1 MNPEDSQRFK
11 LATYFKA
18 SLREADVML
27 IRRIT
32 QLLAG
37 LSLFGFS
44 IAVLIKAGLGISPW
58 DIFHQ
63 GLARLTGVSTGMV
76 IIAVSFL
83 VLLLWIPLR
92 MRPGWGTLANA
103 VLIGAFVDLSMPLI
117 PQANGLLWQIV
128 FLAGGLMLLAV
139 ASACYLGASFGP
151 GARDGLMTGLAKRT
165 GWSIRTCRT
174 LIEVTVAAAGWLLGG
189 TLGIGTMAEA
199 FLIGPLI
206 QWLMPLF
213 SVPSGPQEPLL
224 DNTLRKQSAP

>member
-1 MNPEDSQRFK
+1 
-11 LATYFKA
+11 
-18 SLREADVML
+18 ML
-27 IRRIT
+27 VRRII

-63 GLARLTGVSTGMV
+63 GLGRLTGISTGMV

-103 VLIGAFVDLSMPLI
+103 VLIGAFVDLSIPLI
-117 PQANGLLWQIV
+117 PQANGLLWQV
-128 FLAGGLMLLAV
+128 VYLAGGLVLLAV
-139 ASACYLGASFGP
+139 GSACYLGASFGP
-151 GARDGLMTGLAKRT
+151 GARDGLMTGLAQRT

-189 TLGIGTMAEA
+189 TLGIGTVAEA

-213 SVPSGPQEPLL
+213 SVPSGPREPSP
-224 DNTLRKQSAP
+224 DNPLSKSAAS